1 MSVYQIPT
9 LYGLMAEF
17 EHLED
22 LIHACE
28 LARERGFSRL
38 DAYSPFPVHEIS
50 DALGF
55 RRSRVALI
63 TLIGG
68 IIGCFSGFF
77 MQYWMSAVSYPLN
90 VGGRPLNSWPSFI
103 PITFEMT
110 VLFAALSAVLG
121 MLALN
126 GLPRPNHPVFNV
138 ERFAFAT
145 RDRFFLCIEA
155 DDPIFDLSHTRQF
168 LEGLH
173 SREVSEVLY

>member
-1 MSVYQIPT
+1 MSVYKIPT

-17 EHLED
+17 ERVED
-22 LIHACE
+22 LVHACE

-63 TLIGG
+63 TIIGG
-68 IIGCFSGFF
+68 IFGCFGGFS
-77 MQYWMSAVSYPLN
+77 MQYWMSAVSYPVN

-110 VLFAALSAVLG
+110 VLFAALAAVLG

-126 GLPRPNHPVFNV
+126 GLPRPHHPVFNV
-138 ERFAFAT
+138 DRFAFAT

-155 DDPIFDLSHTRQF
+155 DDPRFDLLRTREF
-168 LEGLH
+168 LESVH
-173 SREVSEVLY
+173 SREVNEVLY